1 MALDIGCTNCNGS
14 IHVESAAEVERV
26 RTLIGTPHVGCPDGD
41 GLWFFVAEYDSDL
54 ASAIA
59 NLVASVDPEASAQ
72 EIGESVAAM
81 IFKRG
86 KA

>member
-1 MALDIGCTNCNGS
+1 MAMDLTCTNCDAPL
-14 IHVESAAEVERV
+14 HVEGVSPLVGE
-26 RTLIGTPHVGCPDGD
+26 PHVGCSDGD
-41 GLWFFVAEYDSDL
+41 GLWFLVAEYDSAL